1 MEDDA
6 TRPERERLEPSDA
19 AERLRQLE
27 LEMNRLKEELASQGG
42 VGAEPPAAQGESVS
56 GPETPPSEDALEESQ
71 PPDPVRLAQAD
82 DLVRRAMVA
91 KRRGQKAEATSL
103 LNEAETVAP
112 GAASVLEAL
121 GDDLSERGQTKAAM
135 AVYARAIG
143 ASPGNIG
150 LERKHA
156 TLALRLSGA
165 MTVEEQLRSGLGDG
179 APDSVASGKIAVF
192 LSVFVPGLGQMVTN
206 RVGLGVTM
214 LVVWIAGWI
223 PALTITD
230 AQGRRAI
237 SNLPNML
244 MGRSAEVPVLV
255 LLGVGVAIL
264 VHLASIAE
272 ASMQVPKST
281 RVGKSPVERPKP
293 PVDLP
298 FE

>member
-42 VGAEPPAAQGESVS
+42 AEAPASQAESVS
-56 GPETPPSEDALEESQ
+56 GPETPASEEVFEEPP
-71 PPDPVRLAQAD
+71 PPDSVQLAQAD

-91 KRRGQKAEATSL
+91 KRRGQKEEATSL
-103 LNEAETVAP
+103 LNQAETIAP

-135 AVYARAIG
+135 AAYARAIK

-165 MTVEEQLRSGLGDG
+165 MTVEEQLRSGLGER
-179 APDSVASGKIAVF
+179 APDSVANGCLGVLA
-192 LSVFVPGLGQMVTN
+192 SVVAPGMGQMLTG
-206 RVGLGVTM
+206 RMRLGATM
-214 LVVWIAGWI
+214 LAIWVAGWV
-223 PALTITD
+223 PALMSMD
-230 AQGRRAI
+230 SKGDRAL
-237 SNLPNML
+237 SNLPKLL
-244 MGRSAEVPVLV
+244 MGQQGEIPTIA
-255 LLGVGVAIL
+255 LLGIGVAVIAH
-264 VHLASIAE
+264 VASIFE
-272 ASMQVPKST
+272 AASKVPKG
-281 RVGKSPVERPKP
+281 VKGPKP
-293 PVDLP
+293 PIAHPKPPMDLP